1 MSRARL
7 AEKKAMLA
15 KNKAVVEQRLAAVQW
30 AGGTQWQNTGPFA
43 GRVKIA
49 ELGAASA

>member
-1 MSRARL
+1 L

-30 AGGTQWQNTGPFA
+30 GGTQWQNIGEAA